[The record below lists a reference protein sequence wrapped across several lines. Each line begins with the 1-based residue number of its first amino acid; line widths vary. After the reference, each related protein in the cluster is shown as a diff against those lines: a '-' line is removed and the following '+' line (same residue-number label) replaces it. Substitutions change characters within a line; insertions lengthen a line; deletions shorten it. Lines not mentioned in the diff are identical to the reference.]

1 MKLSN
6 ETIEILKNFSTI
18 NQSIRIKA
26 GSTLSTISSL
36 KTVLATA
43 NVTETFPRDFAIYD
57 LNKFLA
63 KISLYKDCTLSFNS
77 DRVNL
82 VSPDGKNSTYIK
94 YCSPSV
100 IVTPPDNSKLSVTN
114 PDYTFE
120 LSQSDLEL
128 QRKSAGISSSPN
140 FVFRGDGEKV
150 YFVSTDIKDDSADA
164 SSSEIGESDETFE
177 IVMKVENF
185 KMIDGSYKVE
195 IAKKG
200 LAKFTHSEGKAEYY
214 IAVEAAQSKFG

>member
-18 NQSIRIKA
+18 NQSILIKA
-26 GSTLSTISSL
+26 GSNLSTISSL

-43 NVTETFPRDFAIYD
+43 SVAETFPREFAIYD

-63 KISLYKDCTLSFNS
+63 KISLYKDCSLSFDN

-94 YCSPSV
+94 YCSASV
-100 IVTPPDNSKLSVTN
+100 IVTPPDKKLSIGT
-114 PDYTFE
+114 PDYTFD
-120 LSQSDLEL
+120 LDQSNLEL

-140 FVFRGDGEKV
+140 FVFRGDGENV

-164 SSSEIGESDETFE
+164 SSSEIGETDATFE

-214 IAVEAAQSKFG
+214 IAIEAAQSKFG